1 MFVDAVCCASCRARW
16 TRAAFDGWV
25 LSHVGTAAAF
35 RPAARASSA
44 VSADP
49 GQPPLGSWVIQVG
62 SFSDSRSAQLALDR
76 ATTALPETARSHS
89 AITVDEVQ
97 MAQKTFHRARLINLT
112 QEEAVLGC
120 RKLEQR
126 KIYCSALQVTAWN
139 TPGAR

>member
-1 MFVDAVCCASCRARW
+1 
-16 TRAAFDGWV
+16 
-25 LSHVGTAAAF
+25 
-35 RPAARASSA
+35 
-44 VSADP
+44 
-49 GQPPLGSWVIQVG
+49 VIQVG

-76 ATTALPETARSHS
+76 ATMALPETARSHG

-120 RKLEQR
+120 KKLEQR